1 MIAALMFLGTA
12 FEWIA
17 GTKIGRIV
25 GLVGAVLIILTV
37 AFFKVKAMG
46 RDEERQRNKEATD
59 KLIKTK
65 EKIDAEISDLSDAD
79 RDDRMRPWIRG

>member
-1 MIAALMFLGTA
+1 MIAALMFFGSA

-25 GLVGAVLIILTV
+25 GLVGAVLILLTI

-46 RDEERQRNKEATD
+46 RNEERERIDKATE
-59 KLIKTK
+59 KLIKDK
-65 EKIDAEISDLSDAD
+65 EKLDEEISGLSDAELD
-79 RDDRMRPWIRG
+79 ARLRKSTS